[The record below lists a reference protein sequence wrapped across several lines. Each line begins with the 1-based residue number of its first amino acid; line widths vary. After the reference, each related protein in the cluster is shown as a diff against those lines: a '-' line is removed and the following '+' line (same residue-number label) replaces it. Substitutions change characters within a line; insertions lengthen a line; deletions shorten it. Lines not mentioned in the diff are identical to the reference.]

1 MSSKG
6 GQNIP
11 AGAPD
16 KPREAARLQNEQDDV
31 LAAVGG
37 WSWEGAELRPADVVP
52 VSGEDPSAKES
63 KEGAVA
69 EAA

>member
-1 MSSKG
+1 M
-6 GQNIP
+6 
-11 AGAPD
+11 
-16 KPREAARLQNEQDDV
+16 